1 MNTIERAELVLTFKK
16 AICFK
21 CELEGIDIPAD
32 SKIAEWIDSGY
43 DLSVS
48 DFMSAYNYKKK
59 EENLFKKFADKV
71 LGFAWADVPS
81 IEEMKEWVRK
91 NGYDVD
97 KFLKERTIKSYSK
110 PERVTLEK
118 SLEMGDV
125 SLVALWNRFIEEAR
139 LYGEDSYIYDLESAS
154 DVTFLAQEM
163 SVKEFEEAEKI
174 AKENKTSFIQ
184 WFSCNDGKI
193 EAKTDIK
200 AIIIAYWGEI
210 YTAILENPGCYDDGI
225 TCDNYFVSVFF
236 PALRSVSKV

>member
-16 AICFK
+16 AICLK

-43 DLSVS
+43 GLSVR
-48 DFMSAYNYKKK
+48 DFMSAYK
-59 EENLFKKFADKV
+59 
-71 LGFAWADVPS
+71 
-81 IEEMKEWVRK
+81 
-91 NGYDVD
+91 
-97 KFLKERTIKSYSK
+97 KERTIKSYSK
-110 PERVTLEK
+110 SERVTLEK

-125 SLVALWNRFIEEAR
+125 SLVALWNRFIEEAM

-154 DVTFLAQEM
+154 DVTFLAQNM
-163 SVKEFEEAEKI
+163 SVKEFDEAEKI
-174 AKENKTSFIQ
+174 AKENNTSFIQ

-210 YTAILENPGCYDDGI
+210 YTAILENPECYDDGI

-236 PALRSVSKV
+236 PALRSVLKV